1 MVISMKKKPAV
12 SAARRRYRDLPI
24 IGWREWLAIPTLG
37 IAGIKAKIDTGA
49 RSSSIHALHIR
60 TLTER
65 GAPHVSFMVYPE
77 QRRRSPAIECLAEI
91 RDERVVKSS
100 TGHEQRRYVIQATGC
115 LGGLIWPIE
124 LTLANR
130 APMGF
135 RMLLGREAI
144 RGRFLVDPDHSFLAG
159 APAPDIEGDPPEE
172 LGRNREKALPQRA
185 KVKSRQ
191 KGIK

>member
-1 MVISMKKKPAV
+1 MKRIPAAPKKRSRV
-12 SAARRRYRDLPI
+12 HKLPV
-24 IGWREWLAIPTLG
+24 IGWREWLAIPSLG

-60 TLTER
+60 TFSDR
-65 GAPHVSFMVYPE
+65 GAPHVSFVVYPE
-77 QRRRSPAIECLAEI
+77 QRRRQPAIECIAEI
-91 RDERVVKSS
+91 RDERMVKSS
-100 TGHEQRRYVIQATGC
+100 TGHEQRRYVIHAFGC
-115 LGGLIWPIE
+115 IGGLTWPIE

-144 RGRFLVDPDHSFLAG
+144 RGRFLVDPDHSFVAG
-159 APAPDIEGDPPEE
+159 APAPEFIADSGPNA
-172 LGRNREKALPQRA
+172 GLPA
-185 KVKSRQ
+185 PKMKKFKSRQ